1 MAGGEIQFNLLQTF
15 FISYTYSARQQ
26 EEIKKIRE
34 KYLPAEED
42 KMEQLRRLDESAVR
56 PGTVASIILGVI
68 GALLLGVGMCCTMVW
83 GGSWFIPGVL
93 VGIVGMLVMAS
104 AYPVFN
110 RITKKRREK
119 LAPEILRLTDE
130 LMK

>member
-1 MAGGEIQFNLLQTF
+1 MENKETF
-15 FISYTYSARQQ
+15 SYTYSARQQ
-26 EEIKKIRE
+26 EEVKKIRE
-34 KYLPAEED
+34 KYLPATED

-56 PGTVASIILGVI
+56 PGSTVAIILGTI
-68 GALLLGVGMCCTMVW
+68 GALLLGLGMCCTMVW

-93 VGIVGMLVMAS
+93 IGVVGMLVMAS

-119 LAPEILRLTDE
+119 LAPEILKLTDE

>member
-1 MAGGEIQFNLLQTF
+1 MENKETF
-15 FISYTYSARQQ
+15 SYTYSARQQ
-26 EEIKKIRE
+26 EEVKKIRE
-34 KYLPAEED
+34 KYLPAAED

-56 PGTVASIILGVI
+56 PGSTVAIILGTI
-68 GALLLGVGMCCTMVW
+68 GALLLGLGMCCTMVW
-83 GGSWFIPGVL
+83 GGSWFIPGVFIG
-93 VGIVGMLVMAS
+93 VVGMLVMAS

-119 LAPEILRLTDE
+119 LAPEILKLTDE